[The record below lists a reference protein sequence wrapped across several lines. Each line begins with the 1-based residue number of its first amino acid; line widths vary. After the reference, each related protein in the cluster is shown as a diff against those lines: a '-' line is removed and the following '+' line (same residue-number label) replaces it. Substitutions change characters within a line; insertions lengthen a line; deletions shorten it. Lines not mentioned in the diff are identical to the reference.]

1 MLQTV
6 RSPNLQGFYVN
17 VTYRDFDSDMIRR
30 LIENSEHCY
39 QTVQYECR
47 SAVLG

>member
-1 MLQTV
+1 MFQTV
-6 RSPNLQGFYVN
+6 RSSDLQGFYVN
-17 VTYRDFDSDMIRR
+17 VTYRDFDPNMIRK